1 MAVNAIMEASFGAAQ
16 EPLASN
22 LRPGRA
28 RANDP
33 KTAGAPMAVFGR
45 LWPLVLHRHARMSRV
60 QPSPGDRLDSWKEIA
75 AYLNRGVRTVRRW
88 EAVEGLPVHRQLHRT
103 QGSVYAF
110 KSEIETWRKTA
121 ARQPVRRPAAPG
133 PARHPIKSIAVLP
146 FTNLSTD
153 PENAY
158 FADGLTDEVT
168 ADLSKVRALRVI
180 SRTSAMTFK
189 GSAKDVKTIAAELGV
204 RYVLEGSVRRAGGW
218 LRITARLIDAST
230 DAHLWADKYDG
241 PVADVFAFQ
250 ERLARTI
257 VGALEMRLSTDEERR
272 LAERPVATVHA
283 YECYLRA
290 RQEIWR
296 WRKDAIDRAVRL
308 LHEGLETDGDSA
320 GLYATLGLAHLQYRE
335 AGIDVGPGPLQ
346 EADACAQKVFA
357 LAPASLA
364 GLQLRGWIDYSR
376 GRVQEAVRDLKA
388 ALEIDPN
395 SADTL
400 SLLGNCYL
408 ISGKVTAARPLIAR
422 LLAVDPLTPVNRCMP
437 GFADIMEGRFAPA
450 VDPYR
455 QMLEMDPGNPMARLF
470 YIWVLILNDRIE
482 EVASIIDGFSDEVRG
497 TIPARIAS
505 VLAHA
510 VTGNAAG
517 LHAAVSPE
525 VEGVATSTDL
535 FPRFLAQG
543 YALAGIP
550 DRAMHWLEIAIG
562 RGFINYPFL
571 AQHDPFFESLR
582 AHPRFVQLT
591 EIARAR
597 WEGFEA

>member
-1 MAVNAIMEASFGAAQ
+1 VIAIMEPSFGAAQ
-16 EPLASN
+16 APLDPN
-22 LRPGRA
+22 LRRGRA

-33 KTAGAPMAVFGR
+33 KTAGAPLAGFGR
-45 LWPLVLHRHARMSRV
+45 LWPLVRRRRARMSRV

-88 EAVEGLPVHRQLHRT
+88 EAVEGLPVHRQVHRT

-110 KSEIETWRKTA
+110 KSEIETWRQSA
-121 ARQPVRRPAAPG
+121 ARQPVSRSPAAA
-133 PARHPIKSIAVLP
+133 PARDPIKSIAVLP
-146 FTNLSTD
+146 FTNLSAD

-189 GSAKDVKTIAAELGV
+189 GTAKDVKTIAGELAV
-204 RYVLEGSVRRAGGW
+204 RYVLEGSVRRAGGR
-218 LRITARLIDAST
+218 LRITAWLIDAST

-241 PVADVFAFQ
+241 TVADVFAFQ

-257 VGALEMRLSTDEERR
+257 VSALELRLSTDEERR
-272 LAERPVATVHA
+272 LAERPVASVQA

-308 LHEGLETDGDSA
+308 LLEGLETDGDSA

-395 SADTL
+395 NADTL
-400 SLLGNCYL
+400 NLLSNCYL

-437 GFADIMEGRFAPA
+437 GFADIMDGRFESA
-450 VDPYR
+450 VDSYR
-455 QMLEMDPGNPMARLF
+455 QMFEMDPGNPMARLF
-470 YIWVLILNDRIE
+470 YIWVLILNGRID
-482 EVASIIDGFSDEVRG
+482 EVADIVAGFPAEVRG

-510 VTGNAAG
+510 VTGNVDG
-517 LHAAVSPE
+517 VHAAVSPE
-525 VEGVATSTDL
+525 VEGVATATDL

-543 YALAGIP
+543 YALAGLP
-550 DRAMHWLEIAIG
+550 DRALYWLEIAIG

-571 AQHDPFFESLR
+571 AQHDPFFHRLR
-582 AHPRFVQLT
+582 ADSRFAPLMAA
-591 EIARAR
+591 ARDR
-597 WEGFEA
+597 WERFEL